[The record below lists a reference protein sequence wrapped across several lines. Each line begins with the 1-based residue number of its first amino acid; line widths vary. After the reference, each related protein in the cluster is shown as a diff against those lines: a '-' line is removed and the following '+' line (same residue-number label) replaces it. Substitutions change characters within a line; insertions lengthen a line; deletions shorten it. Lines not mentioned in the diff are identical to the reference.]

1 MNLYAYSFDI
11 SSGLIIFKGKYEVID
26 FVYNGI
32 FNHLYAYCSDPDE
45 TMHCFEYPGDWRG
58 IICLPY
64 SLTKKQ
70 IIETENLIEKNFY
83 K

>member
-11 SSGLIIFKGKYEVID
+11 SSGKIIFNGKYKVID
-26 FVYNGI
+26 FVYNDI
-32 FNHLYAYCSDPDE
+32 FNYLYAYCSNQYE
-45 TMHCFEYPGDWRG
+45 TMNCFEYPGSWRG